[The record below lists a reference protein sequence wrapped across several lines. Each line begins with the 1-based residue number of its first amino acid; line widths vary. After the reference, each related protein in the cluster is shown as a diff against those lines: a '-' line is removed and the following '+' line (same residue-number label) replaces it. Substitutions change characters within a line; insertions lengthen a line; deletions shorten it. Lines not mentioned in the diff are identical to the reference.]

1 MADSSWNKEQ
11 CVTLVPFPDTWAGT
25 ARALHEYSRV
35 IGAIPRAHADPQ
47 PNWWHIGL
55 IIEGQSLVTVP
66 VPLPDGGSLRLGMAP
81 ARHMAW
87 MQTTGDEHAE
97 FAMDAGVAAND
108 FADQLFGRVA
118 ALGLAGDYDRSRFAS
133 DESHP
138 YDREAATAY
147 WGNLT
152 AIAGVLERR
161 RAEMEGEPGPVHL
174 WTHHFDLSFEWYGTR
189 SIEGEDGTDSLGQI
203 NLGFN
208 VLDEQYL
215 YSSPWPFDDSLT
227 GAPLPGPARWHT
239 EGWNGSMVPYEAL
252 VGRIDWEEFV
262 LEYARAV
269 FTAARPT
276 IMA

>member
-1 MADSSWNKEQ
+1 MADSSPTKEQ

-25 ARALHEYSRV
+25 AHALHGYARV

-55 IIEGQSLVTVP
+55 VIEGQSLVTVP
-66 VPLPDGGSLRLGMAP
+66 VPLPGGQSLRLGMAP
-81 ARHMAW
+81 ARHVAW
-87 MQTTGDEHAE
+87 MQTTGGEHAD
-97 FAMDAGVAAND
+97 FPMDSGVSVND
-108 FADQLFGRVA
+108 FADQIFERVA
-118 ALGLAGDYDRSRFAS
+118 ALGRPGDYDRSRFAS

-138 YDREAATAY
+138 YDHDAVTTY
-147 WGNLT
+147 WSNLT
-152 AIAGVLERR
+152 AIAGVFERR

-174 WTHHFDLSFEWYGTR
+174 WPHHFDLSFEWYGTR
-189 SIEGEDGTDSLGQI
+189 SIEGEDGTESPAQI

-227 GAPLPGPARWHT
+227 QTPLPGAARWHT
-239 EGWNGSMVPYEAL
+239 EGWSGSMLPYETL
-252 VGRIDWEEFV
+252 VDRDDWDELV

-269 FTAARPT
+269 FSVSLPT
-276 IMA
+276 LMA